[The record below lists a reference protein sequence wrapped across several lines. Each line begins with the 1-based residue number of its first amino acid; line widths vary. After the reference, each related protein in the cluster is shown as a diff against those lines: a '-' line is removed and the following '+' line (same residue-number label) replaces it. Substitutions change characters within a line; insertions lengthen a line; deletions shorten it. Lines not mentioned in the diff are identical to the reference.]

1 MSIVSQI
8 IFILVVLI
16 GVLTFAGI
24 LVWVERR
31 LLAFFQERYGPNRVG
46 PEGTLQLVADLIKL
60 LTKEDWI
67 PPFAD
72 KPLFV
77 IAPAIIISTTLMT
90 FSVIAFAPGWVIA
103 DLNIGLL
110 FVLAMSS
117 LSVYS
122 IALGGWATNNK
133 YALIGASR
141 AISQM
146 ISYEVFMGLSLL
158 PVVMVT
164 GTFNLSHIVEAQ
176 SHIWFCIPLFVS
188 FCLFFISAL
197 AELRR
202 IPFDIPEAENELV
215 AGYHT
220 EYSGMK
226 FAMFFLGEY
235 LGMILT
241 CMLMV
246 TLFFGGW
253 LGPFFPP
260 VVWFI
265 CKTFLLICLIILI
278 RGSLP
283 RPRYDQLIRFG
294 WTVMLP
300 LSLLNIL
307 VTGVFILLW

>member
-77 IAPAIIISTTLMT
+77 IAPAIIISTTLMA

-146 ISYEVFMGLSLL
+146 ISYEIFMSLSLL

-164 GTFNLSHIVEAQ
+164 GTFNLSQIVEAQ

>member
-1 MSIVSQI
+1 MNITSQI

-16 GVLTFAGI
+16 GALTFAGI

-46 PEGTLQLVADLIKL
+46 PKGTLQLVADLIKL

-110 FVLAMSS
+110 FFLAMSS

-122 IALGGWATNNK
+122 IVLGGWATNNK

-158 PVVMVT
+158 PVVMIT
-164 GTFNLSHIVEAQ
+164 GTFNLSQIVEAQ
-176 SHIWFCIPLFVS
+176 SHMWFCIPLFVS

-235 LGMILT
+235 LGMILS

-253 LGPFFPP
+253 HGPFFPP
-260 VVWFI
+260 VMWFL

-307 VTGVFILLW
+307 VTGVFLLW